1 MVVIRAMEEKQRGP
15 CQTVTGRSN
24 LVWRGEATLRKGGT
38 LNLRLIV

>member
-24 LVWRGEATLRKGGT
+24 LVWRGKATLMKGGT
-38 LNLRLIV
+38 LNPRLRV